1 MFSEVSFLKWKVIMN
16 KSWLTV
22 TVIYWKPALK
32 FKSHSFVIHS
42 RVCERTHDKRKQYFF
57 NKLACATD
65 VKSLKIHCGI
75 PTFYYFHV
83 LFFPCFFKLCPFFF
97 PQQERFQVKNPP
109 HTYLQ
114 KLRGYLDPAVTRKV
128 SAPADRLSSAIA
140 RLFHCCGFSVPSEAA
155 SLVQDFPPSEE
166 TFHARLLEE
175 DACEL
180 WLSAIYA

>member
-1 MFSEVSFLKWKVIMN
+1 MCSEVSFLKWKVIMN
-16 KSWLTV
+16 KSWVTV

-97 PQQERFQVKNPP
+97 PPTGTF
-109 HTYLQ
+109 
-114 KLRGYLDPAVTRKV
+114 
-128 SAPADRLSSAIA
+128 
-140 RLFHCCGFSVPSEAA
+140 PSEKPSSHVSPKAEGLSGPCSHQEGECPLVCSTAA
-155 SLVQDFPPSEE
+155 AFPSPLKLPLWSRISLHLRKHFTPG
-166 TFHARLLEE
+166 F
-175 DACEL
+175 
-180 WLSAIYA
+180 